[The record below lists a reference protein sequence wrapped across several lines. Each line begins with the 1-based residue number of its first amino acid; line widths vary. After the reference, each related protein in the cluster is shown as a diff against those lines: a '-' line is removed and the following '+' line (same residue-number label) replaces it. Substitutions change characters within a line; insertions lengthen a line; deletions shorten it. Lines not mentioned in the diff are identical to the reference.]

1 MTTEING
8 KQVISSENAPAA
20 LGPYSQAIRVGNL
33 VFGSGQVPID
43 PKSGDLVGWTIQQQA
58 QQVLTNIKAVLEAA
72 GLTLNDIIKTTVFLA
87 HMGDFAEMNEI
98 YAEHFGSNRP
108 ARSTVEVSRLPK
120 DALIEIEYIA
130 LAK

>member
-1 MTTEING
+1 MITESNG
-8 KQVISSENAPAA
+8 RQIISSENAPAA

-33 VFGSGQVPID
+33 VFASGQTPID

-58 QQVLTNIKAVLEAA
+58 HQVFSNIKAVLDGA
-72 GLTLNDIIKTTVFLA
+72 GLTLEDVVKTTVFLT

-120 DALIEIEYIA
+120 DALIEIECIA